1 MGEWGTGEGGTP
13 IVHGRWNKDG
23 KPQGG
28 GGTMGQTWG
37 NFIYFPQ
44 LICPQEG
51 KQSNHRILCG
61 KRGGRILKDLREIHL
76 FFYSYFFSDTVKVK
90 EIRGLIVV

>member
-1 MGEWGTGEGGTP
+1 MA

-37 NFIYFPQ
+37 NLIYFPQ

-51 KQSNHRILCG
+51 EQSNHRILCG
-61 KRGGRILKDLREIHL
+61 QRGGRTYIERSEGNTFI
-76 FFYSYFFSDTVKVK
+76 FYSYFFTDT
-90 EIRGLIVV
+90 LIVGG